1 MLQWRDSGGVS
12 PHKYVNRHLQH
23 YFITAEALI
32 GGGIV
37 RDTLARAKRRASPM
51 HVSSLR
57 KHRHDRT
64 QQIHSRN
71 LVSGKVNAEGC
82 SAVYDAEKLGVN

>member
-1 MLQWRDSGGVS
+1 M
-12 PHKYVNRHLQH
+12 
-23 YFITAEALI
+23 
-32 GGGIV
+32 
-37 RDTLARAKRRASPM
+37 RDTLALAKRGASPV

-71 LVSGKVNAEGC
+71 LVSGKVDAQGC